1 MGHREG
7 SKDAPAQKT
16 ARSRQDRRLQ
26 RASHGR
32 REKWARPGGALLA
45 ASGDSRLPV
54 GAGPSLGVCSR
65 ADNARAFPATLR
77 HYARELNTSLTATR
91 LGGCRARPA
100 RQQAYSPTQWG
111 EGSGPR
117 EFLSPQ
123 PSPPGANNPGLQPP
137 DRPEWL
143 HEAAHS
149 LRGVGTAR

>member
-1 MGHREG
+1 MPLHRKPPAAGRTGGCKGQVTEG
-7 SKDAPAQKT
+7 GRSGPGPA
-16 ARSRQDRRLQ
+16 
-26 RASHGR
+26 
-32 REKWARPGGALLA
+32 EPCWRPPGPA
-45 ASGDSRLPV
+45 ACPV